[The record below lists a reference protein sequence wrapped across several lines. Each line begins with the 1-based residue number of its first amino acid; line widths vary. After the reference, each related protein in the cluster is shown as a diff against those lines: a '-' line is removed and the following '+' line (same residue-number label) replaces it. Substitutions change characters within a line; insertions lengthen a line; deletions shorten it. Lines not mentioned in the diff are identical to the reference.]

1 MSPGSSTESYA
12 AFARIGLREN
22 PGKPQRGNL
31 PRLGFEPGPPGF
43 AARRAD
49 RYSTDMAERLT
60 NLLGHGEPL
69 VTMATSEDEDDDE
82 VGNDE
87 DTDEANGRC
96 VSNLDDEWISGA
108 DNSLLLA
115 GYSDCMT
122 EALRYLVEE
131 ERYSPEHPV
140 VEGLRTHLAQQQDR
154 VLLEAARAHHHHHHH
169 HAAHLDNSRPADNS
183 NNNNN
188 NNQVVEVRNRVAFM
202 DTLASQSDRMVQLEG
217 ITDAVVD
224 RLVINPSDD
233 SSDESDWKE

>member
-1 MSPGSSTESYA
+1 MKQRTACIMDEHNCSSELEDALMQCGDLFDLVALTQ
-12 AFARIGLREN
+12 GLQD
-22 PGKPQRGNL
+22 GQL
-31 PRLGFEPGPPGF
+31 
-43 AARRAD
+43 D
-49 RYSTDMAERLT
+49 IYDMAERLT

-202 DTLASQSDRMVQLEG
+202 DTLCNIRPPA
-217 ITDAVVD
+217 T
-224 RLVINPSDD
+224 
-233 SSDESDWKE
+233 